1 MTRVIGGSALLFLLC
16 SVSADTAIS
25 SIVFLGGTAAVGAI
39 VAVLSVFA
47 PSGLGPREASMY
59 GLLLAVASQGA
70 ALGATVLNRVA
81 ITLVEVLLLVV
92 GGLVLRRSEE
102 REPEPA
108 DAAA

>member
-1 MTRVIGGSALLFLLC
+1 
-16 SVSADTAIS
+16 
-25 SIVFLGGTAAVGAI
+25 
-39 VAVLSVFA
+39 
-47 PSGLGPREASMY
+47 MY

>member
-1 MTRVIGGSALLFLLC
+1 
-16 SVSADTAIS
+16 
-25 SIVFLGGTAAVGAI
+25 
-39 VAVLSVFA
+39 
-47 PSGLGPREASMY
+47 
-59 GLLLAVASQGA
+59 LLAVASQGA